1 MITQAKI
8 DKAIQLIKK
17 AERLALKYNPTDG
30 YYLAFSGGK
39 DIQCIYH
46 LAQLAG
52 VKFKAHYA
60 VTTIDPPEVMRFIK
74 RNYPDVIWDRPE
86 LTFFQLIR
94 KKKILPTR
102 KIRYCCQEL
111 KETGGA
117 GQVTI
122 TGVRRAES
130 VKRSKRNSVEI
141 TNHLFSGTIDEF
153 NRVFHSDDEG
163 LQHQCIKGKDKIIIN
178 PIIDWTDNDVWSF
191 IRNYLQIPYCSLYDM
206 GFHRIGCMMC
216 PMSNIKENRAMLSLH
231 PTVKKPYL
239 RAIEDIRK
247 YYPDKVWKL
256 PAEDIFEWWL
266 SSKSANEFLLDKRQL
281 KLDL

>member
-1 MITQAKI
+1 MITQSKI
-8 DKAIQLIKK
+8 DKAIQLLKK

-39 DIQCIYH
+39 DSQCIYH
-46 LAQLAG
+46 LAKLAG
-52 VKFKAHYA
+52 IKFRAHYS

-74 RNYPDVIWDRPE
+74 EHYPDVVWHRPA

-94 KKKILPTR
+94 KKKSLPTR

-117 GQVTI
+117 GQVVI

-130 VKRSKRNSVEI
+130 VKRAKRNAVEI
-141 TNHLFSGTIDEF
+141 TSHKFSGTIDEF
-153 NRVFHSDDEG
+153 NRAFHTDDEG
-163 LQHQCIKGKDKIIIN
+163 LQHQCIKGKDKLIIN

-191 IRNYLQIPYCSLYDM
+191 IRNYLHLPYCSLYDI

-216 PMSNIKENRAMLSLH
+216 PMSNIKEKIAMLGLH
-231 PTVKKPYL
+231 PNVKKPYL
-239 RAIEDIRK
+239 KAIEDIRQ

-256 PAEDIFEWWL
+256 PAEEIFEWWL